1 MVMHKKAETALA
13 FDFGLKQIG
22 VAFGQTITSQAHG
35 IEILNAK
42 NGIPNWREIE
52 GLIEEWDPTILIVGL
67 PIDMNNME
75 SRITMAA
82 KKFAVKLNK
91 KFKQP
96 VKLVDE
102 KLSSREAKYQA
113 RETSKSVNLARV
125 DHLAAAL
132 ILQTYLN
139 HPESAKSI

>member
-1 MVMHKKAETALA
+1 MAMHKKVETALA

-22 VAFGQTITSQAHG
+22 VAFGQTITSQANG
-35 IEILNAK
+35 IKILNAK

-52 GLIEEWDPTILIVGL
+52 GLIEEWGPTIIIVGL
-67 PIDMNNME
+67 PIDMNETE
-75 SRITMAA
+75 SRITIAA
-82 KKFAVKLNK
+82 REFAIKLNK

-102 KLSSREAKYQA
+102 KLSSKEAKSQA
-113 RETSKSVNLARV
+113 RETSKSFNLAQV

>member
-52 GLIEEWDPTILIVGL
+52 GLIEEWGPTILIVGL

-102 KLSSREAKYQA
+102 KLSSREAKERLENIQMGIKDSRNKHSISA
-113 RETSKSVNLARV
+113 QIILEDWFRSK
-125 DHLAAAL
+125 
-132 ILQTYLN
+132 Y
-139 HPESAKSI
+139 

>member
-1 MVMHKKAETALA
+1 
-13 FDFGLKQIG
+13 
-22 VAFGQTITSQAHG
+22 
-35 IEILNAK
+35 
-42 NGIPNWREIE
+42 
-52 GLIEEWDPTILIVGL
+52 
-67 PIDMNNME
+67 ME

-102 KLSSREAKYQA
+102 KLSSREAKHQA
-113 RETSKSVNLARV
+113 RETSKSVNLTRV

-139 HPESAKSI
+139 HPESATLI

>member
-1 MVMHKKAETALA
+1 
-13 FDFGLKQIG
+13 
-22 VAFGQTITSQAHG
+22 
-35 IEILNAK
+35 
-42 NGIPNWREIE
+42 
-52 GLIEEWDPTILIVGL
+52 
-67 PIDMNNME
+67 MNIME

-132 ILQTYLN
+132 ILQTY
-139 HPESAKSI
+139 

>member
-52 GLIEEWDPTILIVGL
+52 GLIEEWGPTILIVGL

-96 VKLVDE
+96 
-102 KLSSREAKYQA
+102 KYQA

-139 HPESAKSI
+139 HPESAMLI